1 MKKLLPFLL
10 AAILVFP
17 AFTTQ
22 KAPAYR
28 QVKMERPA
36 HHYAAPGPRYQYDK
50 LCQYNPGCRL
60 FMQNR
65 AKEVLMAGQ

>member
-22 KAPAYR
+22 KAPVYK
-28 QVKMERPA
+28 QMKVERPA
-36 HHYAAPGPRYQYDK
+36 HHYAMSRSSLPIRQALP
-50 LCQYNPGCRL
+50 
-60 FMQNR
+60 
-65 AKEVLMAGQ
+65 V